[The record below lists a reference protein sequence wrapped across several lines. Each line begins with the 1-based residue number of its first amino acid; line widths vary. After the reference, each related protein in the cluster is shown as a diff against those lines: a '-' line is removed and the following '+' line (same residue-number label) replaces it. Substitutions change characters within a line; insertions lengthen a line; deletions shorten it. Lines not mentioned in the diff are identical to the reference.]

1 MSHYLGPLPAPLQEV
16 GTRLVDVGYFAE
28 LPEQVIIN
36 EYLPGQGIAAH
47 IDCVPC
53 FGSAIASLTLGSG
66 CTMDFT
72 HPTTLEKVS
81 LYLEPRSLVVLTGTA
96 RYDWR
101 HGIAGRRSDRVEGV
115 VRARGHGSRLPSA
128 PLSYSP
134 ESELPQDFT
143 RDVTRDYSSSGYNLA
158 GITEQPRVIAVKV
171 PSLSYT
177 AFMAEGD
184 EDREFLTVEQAASYL
199 QLSTSSIRSYIRE
212 GKLKAFR
219 VAGLRKVLI
228 QRSDLLALLEPA
240 RPTES

>member
-1 MSHYLGPLPAPLQEV
+1 MEETKTTSAIMGMSYYPAFLSSEQEASLLAFVDSQPWNDTLSRATQHYGYRYDYTVHQLDMSHYLGPLPAPLQEV

-115 VRARGHGSRLPSA
+115 VRARGR
-128 PLSYSP
+128 
-134 ESELPQDFT
+134 
-143 RDVTRDYSSSGYNLA
+143 
-158 GITEQPRVIAVKV
+158 RV
-171 PSLSYT
+171 SLT
-177 AFMAEGD
+177 F
-184 EDREFLTVEQAASYL
+184 RTV
-199 QLSTSSIRSYIRE
+199 
-212 GKLKAFR
+212 
-219 VAGLRKVLI
+219 VL
-228 QRSDLLALLEPA
+228 
-240 RPTES
+240 